1 MPIET
6 TSEAERDP
14 SDDAGGEANGNDQ
27 GGVQSIENGARLLVA
42 LAELGP
48 APMLKMIAAKAGMP
62 PAKAH
67 RYLVS
72 FSRTGLVER
81 DTATGRYRLGRVAL
95 QIGLAAM
102 AGLDVVREATPL
114 LVELRDEIGQTV
126 AIAIWGNGGPT
137 FVRFEEVIRA
147 VTVSVRTGSVVPLLS
162 SATGR
167 VFLAHLPRSFTDRL
181 LRSELAANRQ
191 SGVAGRITRA
201 AQVEALIEE
210 VRRRGVGRVSGDLME
225 GINSVSAP
233 IFDHNGAIVGAL
245 TALGPSRSFD
255 VRWEGPVAVKLR
267 STAERVSSALGLMRG
282 KKA

>member
-1 MPIET
+1 MAIDET
-6 TSEAERDP
+6 EHADATDAAETS
-14 SDDAGGEANGNDQ
+14 
-27 GGVQSIENGARLLVA
+27 GGVQSIENGARLLIA

-48 APMLKMIAAKAGMP
+48 APMLKAIAAKAGMP

-81 DTATGRYRLGRVAL
+81 DALTGRYRLGRVAL
-95 QIGLAAM
+95 QVGLAAM
-102 AGLDVVREATPL
+102 AGLDVVREATPE
-114 LVELRDEIGQTV
+114 LVTLRDEIGQTV

-167 VFLAHLPRSFTDRL
+167 VFLAYLPESFTDRL
-181 LRSELAANRQ
+181 IRNELAENRKG
-191 SGVAGRITRA
+191 GVAGAITRA
-201 AQVEALIEE
+201 EQVESLVDE
-210 VRRRGVGRVSGDLME
+210 VRRHGIGRVSGDLME

-233 IFDHNGAIVGAL
+233 IFDHNSAIAGAL

-255 VRWEGPVAVKLR
+255 VRWEGALAGRLR
-267 STAERVSSALGLMRG
+267 ATAERISATLGFVRLAKG
-282 KKA
+282 